1 MFHLT
6 NFAIYFRKFK
16 LNNYNKDERK
26 DITNVFGIIKGS
38 EEPGELLILIIITN
52 NTRFK

>member
-38 EEPGELLILIIITN
+38 EEPGELLFL
-52 NTRFK
+52 